1 MMKIRI
7 IQFLA
12 LILANLSAYGQSD
25 PDAVSVLDKFSSNAL
40 GAPSVSM
47 KFKLVNSDLAENTND
62 TLTGSLIISKDSY
75 KLDLADNIVWFN
87 GDVSWNYL
95 PAENEV
101 TITRA
106 DRKDDSFQ
114 NKPSMI
120 FTMYKKGYKVRL
132 IEEGP
137 DYRIIDLYPE
147 DLHSEIVRV
156 RLTIGK
162 SLSDLKRLE
171 YKRNDGIVITI
182 MVSEYS
188 LKFKPDHETFIFMPE
203 KYRDIEVID
212 MR

>member
-137 DYRIIDLYPE
+137 DSRIIDLYPE

-156 RLTIGK
+156 RLTIGR

-188 LKFKPDHETFIFMPE
+188 LKFKPDHETFIFKPE
-203 KYRDIEVID
+203 KYWDIEVID

>member
-1 MMKIRI
+1 MKIRI

-12 LILANLSAYGQSD
+12 IILANLSAYGQSD

-75 KLDLADNIVWFN
+75 KLDLTDNIVWFN

-106 DRKDDSFQ
+106 DRNDNSFQ

-137 DYRIIDLYPE
+137 DSRIIDLYPE
-147 DLHSEIVRV
+147 DLHTEIVRV

-182 MVSEYS
+182 MVTEYN
-188 LKFKPDHETFIFMPE
+188 LKFKPDHETFIFRPE
-203 KYRDIEVID
+203 KSRDIEVID

>member
-1 MMKIRI
+1 MKIRI

-12 LILANLSAYGQSD
+12 IILANLSAYGQSD

-75 KLDLADNIVWFN
+75 KLDLTDNIVWFN

-137 DYRIIDLYPE
+137 DSRIIDLYPE

-182 MVSEYS
+182 MVTEYN
-188 LKFKPDHETFIFMPE
+188 LKFKPDHETFIFRPE

>member
-7 IQFLA
+7 IQILA
-12 LILANLSAYGQSD
+12 IILANLSAYGQSD
-25 PDAVSVLDKFSSNAL
+25 PDAVRVLDKFSSNAL
-40 GAPSVSM
+40 EAPSVSM
-47 KFKLVNSDLAENTND
+47 KFKLVNSDLADNTND

-75 KLDLADNIVWFN
+75 KLDLTDNIVWFN

-95 PAENEV
+95 LAEKEV

-106 DRKDDSFQ
+106 DRKDNSFQ

-120 FTMYKKGYKVRL
+120 FTMYKKDYKTRL
-132 IEEGP
+132 IEERP
-137 DYRIIDLYPE
+137 DSWIIDLYPE
-147 DLHSEIVRV
+147 DLNTDIIRV

-162 SLSDLKRLE
+162 SLADLKRLE
-171 YKRNDGIVITI
+171 YKRNDGIVLTI
-182 MVSEYS
+182 MVTEYN
-188 LKFKPDHETFIFMPE
+188 LKFKPDHETFIFKPE

>member
-1 MMKIRI
+1 MKIRI

-12 LILANLSAYGQSD
+12 IILANLSAYGQSD

-106 DRKDDSFQ
+106 DRNDDSFQ

-132 IEEGP
+132 IEERP
-137 DYRIIDLYPE
+137 DSRIIDLYPE
-147 DLHSEIVRV
+147 DLHTEIVRV

-182 MVSEYS
+182 MVTEYN
-188 LKFKPDHETFIFMPE
+188 LKFKPDHETFTFRPE